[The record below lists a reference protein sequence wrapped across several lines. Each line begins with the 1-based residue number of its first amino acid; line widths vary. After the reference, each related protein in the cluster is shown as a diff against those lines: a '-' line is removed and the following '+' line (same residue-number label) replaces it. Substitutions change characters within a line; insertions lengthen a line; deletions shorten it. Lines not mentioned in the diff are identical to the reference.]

1 MRITRDA
8 ADVSHVFAQGQAD
21 ASLALGYTHAL
32 EHSWQLEFNRR
43 VMRGELSKLLGPAK
57 LETDK
62 LMRSLGIVRAAQK
75 QFDALPAENKQ
86 LLEAYAVSIDNFHAH
101 SSQALPPNFPIAR
114 AKPGLWTPA
123 DSLGWG
129 IMMALDLGGN
139 WGLEFARLSAVKSIS
154 NSVSLRPWGCSL
166 HGCNFIRLTTL
177 TTRTFSSGN

>member
-62 LMRSLGIVRAAQK
+62 LMRSLGIVRGAK
-75 QFDALPAENKQ
+75 
-86 LLEAYAVSIDNFHAH
+86 AVGC
-101 SSQALPPNFPIAR
+101 LAR
-114 AKPGLWTPA
+114 
-123 DSLGWG
+123 
-129 IMMALDLGGN
+129 
-139 WGLEFARLSAVKSIS
+139 
-154 NSVSLRPWGCSL
+154 
-166 HGCNFIRLTTL
+166 
-177 TTRTFSSGN
+177 